1 MKEKKKGRVKNDRS
15 VLGWV
20 SREDEEWV
28 KGEGTVSRESI
39 HCSKGRRGGEGVW
52 VKGIGN
58 TCRCEWKKHLRV
70 SGEYDRLFLT
80 FQIP

>member
-1 MKEKKKGRVKNDRS
+1 MKEKDKGTVKSNRS

-28 KGEGTVSRESI
+28 KVEETVSRESI
-39 HCSKGRRGGEGVW
+39 HCSKGRRGVW

-58 TCRCEWKKHLRV
+58 TCRCEWKKHLRL